1 MVTQA
6 YRLNAIREIHLL
18 NFKTVEMRN
27 VDDDNLVTVLC
38 IFAEV
43 NHDELPIVVDDRIQP
58 FDMRPREGY
67 KAYKAVIKVQFLLEI
82 EEVEDFVTEVKLHLT
97 AAHVT
102 QCDLYV
108 S

>member
-27 VDDDNLVTVLC
+27 EDDDNLVTVLC

-43 NHDELPIVVDDRIQP
+43 NHDELPIVVDDRI
-58 FDMRPREGY
+58 
-67 KAYKAVIKVQFLLEI
+67 
-82 EEVEDFVTEVKLHLT
+82 
-97 AAHVT
+97 
-102 QCDLYV
+102 
-108 S
+108 